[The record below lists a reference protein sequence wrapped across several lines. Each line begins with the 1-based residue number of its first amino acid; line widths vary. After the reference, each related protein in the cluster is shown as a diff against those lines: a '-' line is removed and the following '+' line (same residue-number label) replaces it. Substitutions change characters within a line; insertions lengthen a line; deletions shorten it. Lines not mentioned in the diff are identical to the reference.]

1 MVRLRG
7 RIACRFGCMVGAWIH
22 RYWFADRRDGC
33 WSCKIAEEDT
43 SKHQEMD
50 AIAMITQAGLTALGA
65 GNLEAVGI
73 AMDACHEKLQNI
85 GVSSPELDSL
95 VEAVRPHSLGA
106 KLTGAGGGG
115 CMVALTQHPQRVAEA
130 IEVAGGTPLISRLG
144 ADGVRNI
151 VKNQVTKPND
161 SSLKVFFITT
171 ILYKEFI
178 SASPY
183 EERRRTTNCR
193 KRGRLHPSGGGTRP
207 TRYCHPTELRV

>member
-33 WSCKIAEEDT
+33 WSCKIAGRRHLQ
-43 SKHQEMD
+43 HQEME

-106 KLTGAGGGG
+106 KLTGSWWRWVYG
-115 CMVALTQHPQRVAEA
+115 
-130 IEVAGGTPLISRLG
+130 
-144 ADGVRNI
+144 
-151 VKNQVTKPND
+151 
-161 SSLKVFFITT
+161 
-171 ILYKEFI
+171 
-178 SASPY
+178 SPY
-183 EERRRTTNCR
+183 AAPTKGCQ
-193 KRGRLHPSGGGTRP
+193 KPSKSLVE
-207 TRYCHPTELRV
+207 HH

>member
-1 MVRLRG
+1 
-7 RIACRFGCMVGAWIH
+7 
-22 RYWFADRRDGC
+22 
-33 WSCKIAEEDT
+33 
-43 SKHQEMD
+43 
-50 AIAMITQAGLTALGA
+50 MITQAGLTALGA

-115 CMVALTQHPQRVAEA
+115 CMVALTQHPIGVAFA
-130 IEVAGGTPLISRLG
+130 IEVAGGRPIDFTAWCRW
-144 ADGVRNI
+144 RQNI

-161 SSLKVFFITT
+161 SSLKVLSRRFF
-171 ILYKEFI
+171 YKEFI

-183 EERRRTTNCR
+183 EE
-193 KRGRLHPSGGGTRP
+193 
-207 TRYCHPTELRV
+207 